1 MNSDLQRL
9 LQQIDEEYAAAQR
22 GLNGLSATSRHDF
35 IQARYRKADMYYEEL
50 VRAVGEEKAISILYE
65 RQELA
70 FEDDSPERE
79 EDSANE

>member
-9 LQQIDEEYAAAQR
+9 IQQIDEEYAAARR
-22 GLNGLSATSRHDF
+22 GLNGLSATARHEF
-35 IQARYRKADMYYEEL
+35 IRARYRKADMYYEEL

-70 FEDDSPERE
+70 FKDEPPEQE
-79 EDSANE
+79 EEPEN

>member
-9 LQQIDEEYAAAQR
+9 IQQIDEEYAAAQR
-22 GLNGLSATSRHDF
+22 GLNGLSVTARHDF
-35 IQARYRKADMYYEEL
+35 IQAHNRKADMYYKEL

-70 FEDDSPERE
+70 FKDEPPERGE
-79 EDSANE
+79 E